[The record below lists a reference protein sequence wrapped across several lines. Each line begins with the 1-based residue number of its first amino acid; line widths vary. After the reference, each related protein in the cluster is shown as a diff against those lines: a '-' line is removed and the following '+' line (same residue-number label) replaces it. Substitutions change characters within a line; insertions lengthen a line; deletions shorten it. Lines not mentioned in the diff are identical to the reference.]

1 MSEQIIVIGG
11 GGHAKVVIDC
21 IRSAGDTVL
30 GILDDSLAV
39 GGTVLDVP
47 VLGKTEEYVRYAD
60 KKFIIAIGNN
70 TVRRRLAEA
79 MDAHRRSAEL
89 MGKNAGQGGSQ
100 YLDRHRSAPCRA
112 DLYGAERN
120 RPYRL

>member
-79 MDAHRRSAEL
+79 MDAHRGSAEL

-100 YLDRHRSAPCRA
+100 YRDRHRSAPCRA
-112 DLYGAERN
+112 DLYGAERH
-120 RPYRL
+120 